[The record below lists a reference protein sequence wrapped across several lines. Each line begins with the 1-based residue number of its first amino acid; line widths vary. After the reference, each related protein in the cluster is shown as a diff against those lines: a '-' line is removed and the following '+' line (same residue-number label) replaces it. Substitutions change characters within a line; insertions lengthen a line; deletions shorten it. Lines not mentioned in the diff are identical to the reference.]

1 MTTLLEWLN
10 HFINFQ
16 NQHKILT
23 NFLLTLTIGFLAVTI
38 RRYLLSAVPDGINI
52 TERRRKVVSIRN
64 SVAGLAIFLIVLVW
78 STELKTFMVSL
89 LAITAAIVLATK
101 EVIMAAIGGMIRTT
115 SKRYQ
120 IGDRIEVKNHK
131 GDVVDITLLSTTLME
146 LSTTPG
152 LQMYTGKLVY
162 IPHSMLLTDAVHV
175 HHIISS
181 YGVHT
186 FSIPVGSNKNPAL
199 EKENVQRV
207 CDEVVATFLDDA
219 VTHYEHLRAH
229 TALDLPSVHPRTVL
243 RADEKGNWWITIR
256 MVAPLKETQKTEQA
270 IIQRYLAGAG
280 APVLDSFV
288 VR

>member
-1 MTTLLEWLN
+1 MNTILDWLTQFTT
-10 HFINFQ
+10 FQ
-16 NQHKILT
+16 NQHKIPT
-23 NFLLTLTIGFLAVTI
+23 NFVLTFVIVFLAMTI
-38 RRYLLSAVPDGINI
+38 RKYLLSAVPDGMNI

-64 SVAGLAIFLIVLVW
+64 GVAGLAIFLIVLVW

-120 IGDRIEVKNHK
+120 IGDRIEIKNHK

-146 LSTTPG
+146 LNNTPG

-175 HHIISS
+175 HHITSS

-186 FSIPVGSNKNPAL
+186 FSIPVSSHKNPAS
-199 EKENVQRV
+199 EKENLQSV
-207 CDEVVATFLDDA
+207 CDEVVADFLDDA
-219 VTHYEHLRAH
+219 ATHYEHLRAH
-229 TALDLPSVHPRTVL
+229 TAIDLPSVHPKTVL
-243 RADEKGNWWITIR
+243 RADEKGHWWITVR

-270 IIQRYLAGAG
+270 IIQRYLSKAGPPG
-280 APVLDSFV
+280 LDSYV
-288 VR
+288 VE